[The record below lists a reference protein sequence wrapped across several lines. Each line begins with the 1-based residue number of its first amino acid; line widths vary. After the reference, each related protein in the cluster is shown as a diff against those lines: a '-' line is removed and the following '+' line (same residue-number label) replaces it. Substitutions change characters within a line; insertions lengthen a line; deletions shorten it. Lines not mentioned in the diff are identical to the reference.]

1 MTTRV
6 LFLFSDTGGGHRA
19 AAEAIRDGLYV
30 KYGRENIDA
39 ELLDV
44 LKMSTFPM
52 NKMPDFYPW
61 IIKQSKGSWGF
72 GYKISN
78 TKTRATMLA
87 RTMYMVNNK
96 RLKKMV
102 REKNVDVVVCV
113 HSLLTLPALRAWQ
126 SLESRPPFI
135 TVVTD
140 LVTTHSFWY
149 DKQAEITLV
158 PTQAAFDKGIE
169 TGMPPEKMKIVGL
182 PVNPAFID
190 SLKGKNLSREAL
202 GWDKEK
208 VTVLMVA
215 GGDGMGPLYETAKA
229 IDQLHLDIQLAV
241 VAGRNKALKAQLDAE
256 KWSGKAHIYPFI
268 TNMPQLM
275 DAADIIVTKAGPA
288 TICEAAIAGLPM
300 ILMDAI
306 PGQEDGNVTHVVDNN
321 AGAWCPE
328 PEQVAKVMKEWLTEG
343 KDGLKRRAAN
353 AKSIARPD
361 AVWEIVDEVMKW
373 AKHGSIKNKERGL
386 WKRTRRFVSMK
397 K

>member
-1 MTTRV
+1 LTSRV

-19 AAEAIRDGLYV
+19 AAEAIRDGLYM
-30 KYGRENIDA
+30 KYGRENIEA

-44 LKMSTFPM
+44 LKMSSFPM

-72 GYKISN
+72 GYKLSN
-78 TKTRATMLA
+78 TETRAAMLA
-87 RTMYMVNNK
+87 RTMYIANRRRLRNMV
-96 RLKKMV
+96 L
-102 REKNVDVVVCV
+102 EKQVDVVVCV
-113 HSLLTLPALRAWQ
+113 HSLLTLPVLRAWQ
-126 SLESRPPFI
+126 NIETRPPFI

-149 DKQAEITLV
+149 DKQADMTLV

-169 TGMPPEKMKIVGL
+169 TGMPAEKMKITGL

-190 SLKGKNLSREAL
+190 SLKGKDQAREAL
-202 GWDKEK
+202 GWDKDK

-229 IDQLHLDIQLAV
+229 IDALHLDIQLAV
-241 VAGRNKALKAQLDAE
+241 VAGRNKILKVKLDSE

-306 PGQEDGNVTHVVDNN
+306 PGQEDGNVTHVIEHN
-321 AGAWCPE
+321 AGAWAPN
-328 PEQVAKVMKEWLTEG
+328 PQQVAKILKEWLSEG
-343 KDGLKRRAAN
+343 KEGLDRRSAN
-353 AKSIARPD
+353 ARSIARPE

-373 AKHGSIKNKERGL
+373 AKHAPIKNQERGI
-386 WKRTRRFVSMK
+386 WKRTRRFVSVK